1 MERPRCPENIQV
13 AVGSRATALLVAVLM
28 ISSAAVGLF
37 AAGTRPDTLNSAL
50 SVRTRPVSTYVNARV
65 LAANTAETE
74 TAPTFTSV
82 SSTSFRLAVI
92 VSASCAD
99 YYININTTAAVPAA
113 DVSNGDASER
123 NPTSYDVA
131 QGEDF
136 SVVAPTTC
144 IVTFSY
150 YPKSY

>member
-1 MERPRCPENIQV
+1 MSIKGKGR
-13 AVGSRATALLVAVLM
+13 LLLE
-28 ISSAAVGLF
+28 GKGRLLF
-37 AAGTRPDTLNSAL
+37 AAALGAITIVAGAFGTGTRPDTLNSAL
-50 SVRTRPVSTYVNARV
+50 SVRTRAISTYVNARV

-74 TAPTFTSV
+74 TAPTFTTV

-92 VSASCAD
+92 LSANCAD
-99 YYININTTAAVPAA
+99 YYINTNTTASVPAA

-123 NPTSYDVA
+123 NPASYDVA

-144 IVTFSY
+144 VVTFSY
-150 YPKSY
+150 YPKGY